1 MVDPISQLLVEAIT
15 HSESNPEKQRQMHK
29 RDEGARWFNMRR
41 DHTIGRPEL
50 YVYDRFIQLCD
61 PLRSGNRATKR
72 HYPSFVSFVG
82 DTSVGKSTLV
92 RAMLLMGIANS
103 SKFHPSENGSTNPRN
118 DDILVDLVNRMS
130 EKGKDGPV
138 TRSENINHLTDPTT
152 LGVHLYLDQGTT
164 GPGELGDQSPPI
176 PGAQYP
182 ILFSDCE
189 GFGAGDAMT
198 NAERMESNSSDTR
211 GRDFGATRYRSPS
224 RMEDLALQL
233 QVKPHCYSR
242 GKEGVDLF
250 YARFLYAI
258 SDVVVFIT
266 KEDQRI
272 QKELVR
278 VLEWASRAV
287 HKSVNHPSRKTLIIV
302 RHMASIHKPVLYD
315 AERLKTL
322 YLYSEPDKF
331 LWEDSPILKEFVEDY
346 NKKPETIA
354 RYDLRINTN
363 DQLYNALFNKITC
376 CYIPNKVNVK
386 GRPQELYIQY
396 RALRSLI
403 ESSVRDGLS
412 LRADSVMQYN
422 VPALSHILTRAFE
435 HFAASEKPFDFYL
448 AARRD
453 NPNPQSPQ
461 DHIANFLRH
470 AFESGEDIEKINE
483 MVTQVTSIALLI
495 YTYHHFGEGV
505 GL

>member
-1 MVDPISQLLVEAIT
+1 
-15 HSESNPEKQRQMHK
+15 
-29 RDEGARWFNMRR
+29 
-41 DHTIGRPEL
+41 
-50 YVYDRFIQLCD
+50 
-61 PLRSGNRATKR
+61 
-72 HYPSFVSFVG
+72 
-82 DTSVGKSTLV
+82 
-92 RAMLLMGIANS
+92 
-103 SKFHPSENGSTNPRN
+103 
-118 DDILVDLVNRMS
+118 
-130 EKGKDGPV
+130 
-138 TRSENINHLTDPTT
+138 
-152 LGVHLYLDQGTT
+152 
-164 GPGELGDQSPPI
+164 
-176 PGAQYP
+176 
-182 ILFSDCE
+182 
-189 GFGAGDAMT
+189 
-198 NAERMESNSSDTR
+198 
-211 GRDFGATRYRSPS
+211 
-224 RMEDLALQL
+224 
-233 QVKPHCYSR
+233 
-242 GKEGVDLF
+242 
-250 YARFLYAI
+250 
-258 SDVVVFIT
+258 
-266 KEDQRI
+266 
-272 QKELVR
+272 
-278 VLEWASRAV
+278 
-287 HKSVNHPSRKTLIIV
+287 
-302 RHMASIHKPVLYD
+302 
-315 AERLKTL
+315 LKTL

-403 ESSVRDGLS
+403 ESSVRDGLN

-435 HFAASEKPFDFYL
+435 HFARSEKPFDFYL